1 MARKTPRDPE
11 FEAPWAALGL
21 EAWTRKRIADGFER
35 IRAAEAREERRRA
48 RLRRLTFR
56 LLGR

>member
-1 MARKTPRDPE
+1 MNRKSHQDPE
-11 FEAPWAALGL
+11 FEAPWAELGL

-35 IRAAEAREERRRA
+35 IHAAKEREERRRA
-48 RLRRLTFR
+48 RLRRLTFG